1 MPNIF
6 AAAQIRM
13 GLMLDISIVVKK
25 SAPLRPCDAVIQG

>member
-1 MPNIF
+1 MANLF

-25 SAPLRPCDAVIQG
+25 SAPLHPCDPVIHG